1 MFFDLTY
8 FRELGQNY
16 RKFLVQFLVQIKTLK
31 FACEINW
38 PLVDE
43 TKSMLCRDVSGDVAS
58 KTFFLNTYSI
68 CFLIVHSSGDFFFTK
83 KLNSMKNTAR
93 IHNIKHIWKERKKSS
108 KKNLGIVCNMYYIV
122 HSLSVLQG
130 HPWQSV
136 IKLTNIWIW
145 FDEFWNWF
153 LLSACYQSY
162 SIGLNTLVFVRFL
175 NKILFY

>member
-1 MFFDLTY
+1 MAHFI
-8 FRELGQNY
+8 ELGQNY
-16 RKFLVQFLVQIKTLK
+16 RNILVQFLVQIKTLK

-68 CFLIVHSSGDFFFTK
+68 CFLIVHSSGDFFLLKSSTQW
-83 KLNSMKNTAR
+83 R
-93 IHNIKHIWKERKKSS
+93 IQSEYIKHVWKERKKSS

-136 IKLTNIWIW
+136 IKLTDIWIW

-153 LLSACYQSY
+153 LLAACCQSY
-162 SIGLNTLVFVRFL
+162 SIWCKHNSFCKVFGQIIFYHL
-175 NKILFY
+175 KI